1 MSNNIIT
8 KLRDDSNYYGE
19 FGNQYLSNSDIIQLL
34 NYKFKEES
42 NTLDMLYGRYFHT
55 LLLEP
60 DKLSTKEHGYTL

>member
-42 NTLDMLYGRYFHT
+42 NIINMPDRSKKDES
-55 LLLEP
+55 LE
-60 DKLSTKEHGYTL
+60 K